1 MTTNYVWGVFNYG
14 STVYAATLSDGLSIS
29 TDDGATFTYKTSADG
44 LGDDFLWG
52 VYRNGTTIYVA
63 TNYGLSISLN
73 QPTVTAVNPNSG
85 STLGGTPI
93 TITGTNLTGATD
105 ITVGG
110 VACTVFSVTNST
122 TATCTTPAGTAGTA
136 SVQVT
141 TPGGTNAANTLFTY
155 VAPVAAAP
163 IPTVSEWMML
173 LMASL
178 MAIFG
183 IRRMRRK

>member
-1 MTTNYVWGVFNYG
+1 VV
-14 STVYAATLSDGLSIS
+14 
-29 TDDGATFTYKTSADG
+29 
-44 LGDDFLWG
+44 
-52 VYRNGTTIYVA
+52 
-63 TNYGLSISLN
+63 
-73 QPTVTAVNPNSG
+73 
-85 STLGGTPI
+85 
-93 TITGTNLTGATD
+93 ITGTNFTGATAVKFGANNATSY
-105 ITVGG
+105 TV
-110 VACTVFSVTNST
+110 NSAT
-122 TATCTTPAGTAGTA
+122 QITATSPAGAAGTA